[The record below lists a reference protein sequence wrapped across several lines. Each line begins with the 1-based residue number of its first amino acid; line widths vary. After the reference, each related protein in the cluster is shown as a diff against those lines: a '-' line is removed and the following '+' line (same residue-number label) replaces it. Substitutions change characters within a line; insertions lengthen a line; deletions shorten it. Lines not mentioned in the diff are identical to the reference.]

1 MSLLK
6 FSKGLAEVK
15 MFHTKAHEGFVMADT
30 ILEFYVGLED
40 HNKVIPLNKV
50 EKIECYCGCE
60 NHLSVQPDC
69 VEHSLDYD
77 TGPTLIAPTYILHTT
92 QGKLRMPKNMLQ
104 VADLHSVCGSDVNQI
119 KDGEFGIRVVSGLNR
134 AFKHLYAPTEQD
146 KMNNRELISSVNS
159 RFNAR
164 LHVEFVR
171 I

>member
-6 FSKGLAEVK
+6 LSKGLAEVK

-30 ILEFYVGLED
+30 ILEFYIGLE
-40 HNKVIPLNKV
+40 NSSKVIPLNKV
-50 EKIECYCGCE
+50 EKLVCYCGCE
-60 NHLSVQPDC
+60 NHLKVQTDC
-69 VEHSLDYD
+69 LEHNLDYD
-77 TGPTLIAPTYILHTT
+77 TGPTLIAPTYILHTPE
-92 QGKLRMPKNMLQ
+92 GKLRMPKNMLQ
-104 VADLHSVCGSDVNQI
+104 VADLHMVCGSDVTKI

-146 KMNNRELISSVNS
+146 KINNRELANS
-159 RFNAR
+159 ENTRFNSR